1 MISCKN
7 SQSVKCNKMKLFYFP
22 ENNEISSNLN
32 THKVLIDKSLH
43 YMLYMVIVSSP
54 EPDDIRK
61 YETITSINII
71 KTKNFQI
78 ADKWFLHYQFLKPFL
93 HTLKIHNII
102 VALGLIKDI
111 WILKEKN
118 ISYRSKN
125 LRCRINII
133 MEILVKYKMKIL
145 NIWIFR
151 IIVSRVEPLD

>member
-7 SQSVKCNKMKLFYFP
+7 SQSVKCNKMNFFY
-22 ENNEISSNLN
+22 
-32 THKVLIDKSLH
+32 
-43 YMLYMVIVSSP
+43 
-54 EPDDIRK
+54 DIRK

-78 ADKWFLHYQFLKPFL
+78 ADKWFLRYQFLKPFL

-151 IIVSRVEPLD
+151 IIVSRVEPLDEFILRQIGDKTQRWWEVRKAHD